1 MHFPANTN
9 QRIKVRKNEELILS
23 TKKVMKK
30 RKSVRQKD
38 SLLTGNFLHF
48 ILGFESNLSGTGNKK
63 AVLEVDLEA
72 GVTHSG
78 WLK

>member
-1 MHFPANTN
+1 
-9 QRIKVRKNEELILS
+9 
-23 TKKVMKK
+23 MKK

-78 WLK
+78 WLE

>member
-9 QRIKVRKNEELILS
+9 QRIKVRKKRRVNFKH
-23 TKKVMKK
+23 KKSYKK
-30 RKSVRQKD
+30 RKSVQKKD